1 MAMVPFWTQLFVPLL
16 AQARSATMMPGD
28 VVTLSWPSIFAIAG
42 IISLALGCLVAYMR
56 MSILITVN
64 AQLATLEKT
73 LVIVQRATESN
84 TLAGDVQS
92 LVSKVEDMD
101 KTLSSLVSDLAR
113 VDERTKQGA
122 AR

>member
-1 MAMVPFWTQLFVPLL
+1 MLPILTPLL

-84 TLAGDVQS
+84 TLAGDVQA

-122 AR
+122 TR